1 MRYQA
6 GTDRGRDVR
15 NPQPEDLL
23 GFADAPKLELSE
35 GFQASVAA
43 SRGLCEPRGKKEMA
57 VEHIAKLLHSNDFV
71 DRGSGLPVS
80 FLLST
85 RSAYDVKLQEMACEF
100 CTDSITR
107 GHRGLAALLN
117 SASRTTLAA
126 LAFGLALG
134 VALPGEA
141 RARAGTVNPVQT
153 STYSLGTHNPTTLGA
168 GTNINA
174 VSPSNVGVYG
184 GSSMPWTVTNY
195 GRIQGPSGG
204 FDLNSSGST
213 VTNWG
218 TIGGKAG
225 IGVQLPNGGAVTN
238 ESSGSIS
245 GYAGVMI
252 EGGVGTVTNAGSITG
267 QAVGVHVASGS
278 VNNELGGTLGISGI
292 SALTVY
298 VGHGGSVTNAGTI
311 TNPGSG
317 IAAVAIGGGGTV
329 TNSGRISA
337 TGTLDAAVYTL
348 GGGTVTNSG
357 TLVVTAA
364 STSVCGCPEG
374 AWSPIRARSRTQQQA
389 ALGSAPNRAAR

>member
-1 MRYQA
+1 M
-6 GTDRGRDVR
+6 
-15 NPQPEDLL
+15 
-23 GFADAPKLELSE
+23 
-35 GFQASVAA
+35 
-43 SRGLCEPRGKKEMA
+43 
-57 VEHIAKLLHSNDFV
+57 
-71 DRGSGLPVS
+71 
-80 FLLST
+80 
-85 RSAYDVKLQEMACEF
+85 
-100 CTDSITR
+100 
-107 GHRGLAALLN
+107 
-117 SASRTTLAA
+117 
-126 LAFGLALG
+126 
-134 VALPGEA
+134 
-141 RARAGTVNPVQT
+141 
-153 STYSLGTHNPTTLGA
+153 
-168 GTNINA
+168 
-174 VSPSNVGVYG
+174 
-184 GSSMPWTVTNY
+184 
-195 GRIQGPSGG
+195 
-204 FDLNSSGST
+204 
-213 VTNWG
+213 TNWG